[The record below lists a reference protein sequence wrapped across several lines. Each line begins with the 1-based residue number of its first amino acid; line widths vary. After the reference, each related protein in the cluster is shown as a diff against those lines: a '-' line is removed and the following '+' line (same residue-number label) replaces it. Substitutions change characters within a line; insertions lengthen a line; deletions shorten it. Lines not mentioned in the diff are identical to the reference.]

1 MQVRL
6 GNFGVSTKAVRTES
20 NSRSTE
26 ARAIRYANYFLSEAQ
41 RQASG
46 TKDDLFA
53 LGASIY
59 ATLVDTASQK
69 FYSVCEK
76 EFPMRLPVWRKIV
89 RMEEE
94 KSKKVGEKSKE
105 CFLVYKL
112 LKVVE
117 MCCLGNGSVSKKN
130 GEEEIKLI
138 ESVSSEFDVLSE
150 VNNFDMLASMGAKKL
165 KEIILPVQ
173 FEPDS
178 TWVPISDLLK

>member
-69 FYSVCEK
+69 FCKSVRERVPD
-76 EFPMRLPVWRKIV
+76 EAAGV
-89 RMEEE
+89 EEDRADGRG
-94 KSKKVGEKSKE
+94 GEQ
-105 CFLVYKL
+105 
-112 LKVVE
+112 
-117 MCCLGNGSVSKKN
+117 
-130 GEEEIKLI
+130 EELR
-138 ESVSSEFDVLSE
+138 VL
-150 VNNFDMLASMGAKKL
+150 FGLQA
-165 KEIILPVQ
+165 
-173 FEPDS
+173 FEDG
-178 TWVPISDLLK
+178 